1 MSSGVGRCV
10 GDEQLLRE
18 LFDEHASALLAYALR
33 LTDGDRGRAEDV
45 VQETLLRAWRHPEA
59 MHPERG
65 AQRPWLF
72 AVARRLAV
80 DAHRRR
86 VARPP
91 EVGDEGLAVVP
102 DPVDEVE
109 RALESWL
116 VADALRA
123 LSPAHREVLLHTYYY
138 GRTVSEAAQELGVPA
153 GTVKSRTHY
162 ALQALRLALLERGVT
177 P

>member
-1 MSSGVGRCV
+1 MS
-10 GDEQLLRE
+10 
-18 LFDEHASALLAYALR
+18 
-33 LTDGDRGRAEDV
+33 
-45 VQETLLRAWRHPEA
+45 
-59 MHPERG
+59 PERG
-65 AQRPWLF
+65 SPRPWLF
-72 AVARRLAV
+72 AVARRVAV

-86 VARPP
+86 VARPT
-91 EVGDEGLAVVP
+91 EVGEESLALVA

-116 VADALRA
+116 VADALSA
-123 LSPAHREVLLHTYYY
+123 LSPAHREVLLQTYFRGHT
-138 GRTVSEAAQELGVPA
+138 VAEASEVLGVPP

>member
-1 MSSGVGRCV
+1 VTIVSTPAR
-10 GDEQLLRE
+10 DEQLLRE
-18 LFDEHASALLAYALR
+18 LFDEHAPAVLAYALR

-59 MHPERG
+59 MAAERG
-65 AQRPWLF
+65 SPRPWLF
-72 AVARRLAV
+72 AVARRVAV

-86 VARPP
+86 LARPR
-91 EVGDEGLAVVP
+91 EVGDEPLALLP
-102 DPVDEVE
+102 APVDDLE

-116 VADALRA
+116 VADALSA
-123 LSPAHREVLLHTYYY
+123 LSPAHREVLVETYFR
-138 GRTVSEAAQELGVPA
+138 GRTVSEAAEVLGIPA

>member
-1 MSSGVGRCV
+1 VSTRAS
-10 GDEQLLRE
+10 DERLLRE
-18 LFDEHASALLAYALR
+18 LFDEHGSALLAYALR

-45 VQETLLRAWRHPEA
+45 VQETLLRAWRHPDA
-59 MHPERG
+59 MSPEHG
-65 AQRPWLF
+65 SPRPWLF

-86 VARPP
+86 LARPP
-91 EVGDEGLAVVP
+91 EVGDDSLALIP

-116 VADALRA
+116 VTDALSA
-123 LSPAHREVLLHTYYY
+123 LSAPHREVLLQTYFR
-138 GRTVSEAAQELGVPA
+138 GRTVSEAAEVLGIPA